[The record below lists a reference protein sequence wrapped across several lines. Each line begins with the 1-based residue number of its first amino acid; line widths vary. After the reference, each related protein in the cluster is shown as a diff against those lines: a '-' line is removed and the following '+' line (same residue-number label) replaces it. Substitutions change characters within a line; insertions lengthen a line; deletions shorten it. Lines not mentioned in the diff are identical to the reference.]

1 MYFSRTQATWFL
13 TEALFLVTVSLCCAV
28 AFAQTP
34 SPKAG
39 DGVRGSTPPGM
50 SQDGSRPAD
59 GAIKGGS
66 AATGGTSIAPGET
79 GGLPNRTPKES
90 AEAKSRCDEMTGSLR
105 DECLEKDRSAAAG
118 ATTTP
123 RAPSEILKKP

>member
-28 AFAQTP
+28 AFAQAP

-39 DGVRGSTPPGM
+39 DGMRGSTPPGM

-59 GAIKGGS
+59 GALR
-66 AATGGTSIAPGET
+66 GGTSIAPGET
-79 GGLPNRTPKES
+79 GGLPNRTPNES
-90 AEAKSRCDEMTGSLR
+90 AEAKMRCDEMTGSLR
-105 DECLEKDRSAAAG
+105 DECLEEERNAATG
-118 ATTTP
+118 ATTAP
-123 RAPSEILKKP
+123 RSPAEILKKP